1 MTRTR
6 LRIALLIVGVTV
18 LTVPTAVNVLGGPPR
33 DESGVPLRPD
43 AREEALRDAAGGP
56 VVDRCILEGEAWGA
70 FPPTEA
76 EIVSAAARGEAA
88 SVDDTYS
95 LGPVEAVAKARGLEV
110 RWSDGRVVYAIDP
123 AAKLPTVVG
132 FSRTMVGEH
141 ELWSV
146 TFQSTVGGCDGDQV
160 AAAPAP

>member
-1 MTRTR
+1 MIRTR
-6 LRIALLIVGVTV
+6 LRVALLIVGVAV
-18 LTVPTAVNVLGGPPR
+18 LTAPTAVNVLGGPPR

-76 EIVSAAARGEAA
+76 EIVLAAARGEAA
-88 SVDDTYS
+88 AVDDTYS
-95 LGPVEAVAKARGLEV
+95 LGPVDAVAKARGLEI
-110 RWSDGRVVYAIDP
+110 RWSDGRVVYALDP

-132 FSRTMVGEH
+132 LSRTMVGEH

-160 AAAPAP
+160 PAAPAP